1 MAKWLLLI
9 MMLVPFLSHGAE
21 SPQLLGYGVNS
32 CDAYLN
38 AYRGWEEGVDEHI
51 AEYLHYRD
59 WLAGFVS
66 GLSLAAGKDVL
77 RGVELAGAMRRI
89 QLQCDEYRDNDF
101 FNTALTFIRQLSR
114 LEALPEDGEG
124 SRLP

>member
-9 MMLVPFLSHGAE
+9 IMLIPFSSHSAE
-21 SPQLLGYGVNS
+21 QPLLLGHGVKT

-38 AYRGWEEGVDEHI
+38 AFRGWEEGVDEHI

-77 RGVELAGAMRRI
+77 RGVDLPGAMRRI

-101 FNTALTFIRQLSR
+101 FNSTLAFIRLLSH
-114 LEALPEDGEG
+114 LEELPEDEVKGQL
-124 SRLP
+124 R